1 MVDVATT
8 EAARKELAKKF
19 LDFKYFA
26 LFDSTGTE
34 ITTNGGQRAEGT
46 VSHDPS
52 TGIVTMSKTFNFT
65 GTVQVSKISPCNSG
79 TAGAGVRLCDY
90 EPAVGSLPES
100 FGNGGSL
107 IVTLTAQMTAPA

>member
-1 MVDVATT
+1 MVDVATN

-34 ITTNGGQRAEGT
+34 ITTNGGQRAEGS

-52 TGIVTMSKTFNFT
+52 TGVVTLVKTFNFT
-65 GTVQVSKISPCNSG
+65 GTVQVTTIKPFNSG
-79 TAGAGVRLCDY
+79 TAGAGVALCDY
-90 EPAVGSLPES
+90 VPLSGSLPES

-107 IVTLTAQMTAPA
+107 MVSLTAQMNAPA